1 MRERVPRYTC
11 NETTTAN
18 PKEGHDLVFPIS
30 TADGIDKATTHEDAK
45 ADRKTAAKLART
57 NTVDHDGRLE
67 RSIEVVRSSESWTR
81 DDESR

>member
-30 TADGIDKATTHEDAK
+30 TADGIDKTTTYEDAK
-45 ADRKTAAKLART
+45 ADRKTAAKLARA
-57 NTVDHDGRLE
+57 NTVNHDGGLG
-67 RSIEVVRSSESWTR
+67 SSKVVRSVES
-81 DDESR
+81 